1 MRLTRSCTSV
11 AKVFLV
17 VSLLSTIY
25 KFWGKKQEILGK
37 LLLIEVK
44 TISSPKPASTTH
56 MLENSCKFPTIS
68 SADESLKKYIKLNKT
83 QKACPNPYLQV
94 MTKDEMG
101 NFYFAESKEITK
113 NSMQCYMSELGGAL
127 RPKALRFT
135 KNGRFLLPKNDWFW
149 VNADNFLITCYGNAN
164 LSTIFRRQ
172 FMGVTDTTVQRK
184 VVPGKRPLP
193 NPRQFDLSSLSIS
206 MLVLDSTSRTQF
218 LRHAPKTVKK
228 MNDMEFVILNG
239 YNKVG
244 DNSNVNL
251 LPIIA
256 HQLAV
261 TKSYPLLTKD
271 GQIELAKIL
280 PINASIDPDTIDF
293 IWKEM
298 KARGCETLFNDDIM
312 HRSRGILH
320 YPAKYF
326 LPGFSR
332 PPADHYYRP
341 FYTNFY
347 TETENHWKICY
358 EGRQMPEEFADPW
371 FHFTRF
377 TADRYAFGF
386 NFITSMTHDDPN
398 NLQVID
404 EYLAKRLELLDNAD
418 ALENTVLLIM
428 GDHGQ
433 RLNGATQTFAG
444 RIEERTPLMAI
455 YLPKRLRELFPE
467 ESQTLLDNSN
477 RFTSNFDV
485 HEMLLD
491 FIEGKIGDKRK
502 RRDDARGTS
511 LFLPIPSTRSCL
523 ENNVVEV
530 FCLCQPE
537 ISQQLIK
544 DMKRKVKYTFG
555 FIEAHCSMKTTR
567 DEKLSILF
575 RLKHR
580 FNSNEF
586 SITIPPLI
594 RDSQNV
600 TLFGLNFCF

>member
-1 MRLTRSCTSV
+1 
-11 AKVFLV
+11 
-17 VSLLSTIY
+17 
-25 KFWGKKQEILGK
+25 
-37 LLLIEVK
+37 
-44 TISSPKPASTTH
+44 
-56 MLENSCKFPTIS
+56 
-68 SADESLKKYIKLNKT
+68 
-83 QKACPNPYLQV
+83 
-94 MTKDEMG
+94 
-101 NFYFAESKEITK
+101 
-113 NSMQCYMSELGGAL
+113 
-127 RPKALRFT
+127 
-135 KNGRFLLPKNDWFW
+135 
-149 VNADNFLITCYGNAN
+149 
-164 LSTIFRRQ
+164 
-172 FMGVTDTTVQRK
+172 
-184 VVPGKRPLP
+184 
-193 NPRQFDLSSLSIS
+193 

-433 RLNGATQTFAG
+433 RLNGMTHDDPNNLQVIDEYLAKRLELLDNADALENTVLLIMGDHGQRLNGATQTFAG

-523 ENNVVEV
+523 ENNVVE
-530 FCLCQPE
+530 
-537 ISQQLIK
+537 
-544 DMKRKVKYTFG
+544 FG